1 MWMFYAIS
9 LPVTLGMVV
18 WMLMYYASPRVLPH
32 VRIIV
37 AYAWFVNVSI
47 VILVPVDVWTV
58 RLLKSVHLP
67 ENSFGVCPS
76 RSLWLDRESLVTCN
90 QEWRSSRN

>member
-1 MWMFYAIS
+1 MNDSRVIFVCIRAYKEPASMWMFYAIS

-58 RLLKSVHLP
+58 RQLKVGS
-67 ENSFGVCPS
+67 CA
-76 RSLWLDRESLVTCN
+76 
-90 QEWRSSRN
+90 